1 MKVTEAVEASLWD
14 EEYSQG
20 RQEFVGLSNQGATC
34 YLNSLLQALFMLPEF
49 RSAVWACDI
58 GSGADTSFVGADMDD
73 EELAAARDL
82 LQDSI
87 PRQMQL
93 LFARLQLGI
102 RRAVGTVNV
111 TRSFGWGNVRSVVAP
126 APLLPL
132 AEHAVDNAD
141 ASRGVAGRSFSTA

>member
-1 MKVTEAVEASLWD
+1 MKVTEAVEAALWD

-20 RQEFVGLSNQGATC
+20 RQKFVGLSNQGATC

-49 RSAVWACDI
+49 RSAVWACDV
-58 GSGADTSFVGADMDD
+58 GSGAGTSSVAGPEMSDD
-73 EELAAARDL
+73 ELAAARDL

-111 TRSFGWGNVRSVVAP
+111 TRSFGWGSVRSVVV
-126 APLLPL
+126 LPS
-132 AEHAVDNAD
+132 V
-141 ASRGVAGRSFSTA
+141 ASRRAGR

>member
-1 MKVTEAVEASLWD
+1 MKVTEAVEAALWD
-14 EEYSQG
+14 DEYSQG

-49 RSAVWACDI
+49 RSAVWACDV
-58 GSGADTSFVGADMDD
+58 GSGGGIPVAGPDMSD
-73 EELAAARDL
+73 EELAVARDL

-111 TRSFGWGNVRSVVAP
+111 TRSFGWGNVRP
-126 APLLPL
+126 LPLPPPLLPL
-132 AEHAVDNAD
+132 
-141 ASRGVAGRSFSTA
+141 T